1 MTFSTDT
8 VRDIAAAL
16 GALFVSAAFLVA
28 SAGPALTNLVA

>member
-8 VRDIAAAL
+8 VRDLAAAL

-28 SAGPALTNLVA
+28 SAGPALVHVVA